1 MEIAALAGLPNSG
14 RSWLVSLLDWA
25 TPCAYP
31 TLTLKPTAAAARK
44 AVMDLSADMVTLEP
58 WSVGPSQSSLKTE
71 AKSKNFGGVVRQ
83 TRALA
88 PHQRDMSGKRPAVKS
103 VYHVREPGRGFGE
116 VGCVNLCNIA
126 QTHHFGAGSRPGD
139 QRLHLFR
146 RQILRFV
153 NDDEAVQKRS
163 SAHEVQRSNLDAV
176 P

>member
-103 VYHVREPGRGFGE
+103 VYHIGQAGRGFREEG
-116 VGCVNLCNIA
+116 GINLGNIA
-126 QTHHFGAGSRPGD
+126 QTHHFGARSRPGD
-139 QRLHLFR
+139 QGLHLLR
-146 RQILRFV
+146 SQILRFIE
-153 NDDEAVQKRS
+153 NDEAVQKRAA
-163 SAHEVQRSNLDAV
+163 AHEVQRADLDAV